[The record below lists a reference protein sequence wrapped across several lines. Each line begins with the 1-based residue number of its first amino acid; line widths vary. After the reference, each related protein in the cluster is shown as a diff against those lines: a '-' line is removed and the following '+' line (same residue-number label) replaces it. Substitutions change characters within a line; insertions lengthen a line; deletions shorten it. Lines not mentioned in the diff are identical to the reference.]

1 MHKRPRS
8 CWGKCVLAEFFFSE
22 QRCFCRSAVLPET
35 DLIHDCPNM
44 ASTDLRCNPF
54 NFSASLTTSIVL
66 PSRLPFKFAS
76 KLRKIL
82 CLHLQLCQPEYLRD
96 IVYSSCL
103 GLALSFSVARRI
115 YLHRKCGTGW
125 ARQACMQTLT
135 LQTEHVAFLC
145 IFEAQAASR
154 CMRAWLLPFTLWGSS
169 GKNCPLTTPS
179 SDFLMGPL
187 ANGWGTRLAKL
198 YHHN

>member
-103 GLALSFSVARRI
+103 GLALSFYVARRI

-135 LQTEHVAFLC
+135 LQSMWLFCAFLRLR
-145 IFEAQAASR
+145 Q
-154 CMRAWLLPFTLWGSS
+154 RADVWGHGCCLSHCGGAVGRTAPWPRLVLISS
-169 GKNCPLTTPS
+169 W
-179 SDFLMGPL
+179 
-187 ANGWGTRLAKL
+187 A
-198 YHHN
+198 H